1 MEALTNRQKTVLKR
15 IVRHYV
21 ESAAPVGSN
30 HLVHRYKMNWSS
42 ATIRSEMA
50 SLEALGYIKQPHT
63 SAGRIPTDKAYRF
76 YVDHMSRVNNTECE
90 TREKINEFIESAGGD
105 IGTIL
110 AETSRILS
118 TISKELSVVLTPW
131 MSWGIFDRLEL
142 IGLSQRKVLIVIHVQ
157 SRSVKTVIIESVS
170 EIKTEHL
177 EKIAG
182 ILNERLSGLTLEE
195 IRNTIKDRVRHFRN
209 EDMSFLQQVADSA
222 DELFHFAEPV
232 TVHTSGARNILKQ
245 PEFSDIE
252 MLERLFAII
261 DDRESLL
268 KLFDRKTSG
277 VEVIIGRENS
287 IEYLNG
293 FTVVKAS
300 YNRGKD
306 IGTFGLIG
314 PTRMPYH
321 RILPL
326 VDYVAQSVS
335 HCLS

>member
-1 MEALTNRQKTVLKR
+1 METLTNRQKIVLQR
-15 IVRHYV
+15 IVRQYV
-21 ESAAPVGSN
+21 DSAVPVGSN
-30 HLVHRYKMNWSS
+30 HLVQQYQMKWSS
-42 ATIRSEMA
+42 ATIRAEMA
-50 SLEALGYIKQPHT
+50 SLESLGYIEQPHT

-76 YVDHMSRVNNTECE
+76 YVNHIALSNKSRFDERE
-90 TREKINEFIESAGGD
+90 TIKENIENAGGD
-105 IGTIL
+105 ISTIL
-110 AETSRILS
+110 SETSKILS

-142 IGLSQRKVLIVIHVQ
+142 IKLSHHKVLIVIRVR
-157 SRSVKTVIIESVS
+157 SRSVKTVIIESRS
-170 EIKTEHL
+170 DIKTGHL

-195 IRNTIKDRVRHFRN
+195 IRNTIKDRVKPFRD
-209 EDMSFLQQVADSA
+209 EDMSFLQQVAESA
-222 DELFHFAEPV
+222 NDLFHFAEPV
-232 TVHTSGARNILKQ
+232 TVHTCGAGNILKQ

-268 KLFDRKTSG
+268 KLFDRKTGG

-287 IEYLNG
+287 MEYLNR

-300 YNRGKD
+300 YHRGKD
-306 IGTFGLIG
+306 IGTFGIIG

-321 RILPL
+321 QILPL
-326 VDYVAQSVS
+326 VDYVAKSVS